1 MPSIDTRVPQF
12 KPRRSIN
19 LDWGDFSGG
28 WNNIFRPTELK
39 PTELAEAT
47 NLMLTGK
54 GVPTG
59 RWGTGDYFLAGSN
72 YVRSLGAYINTS
84 TDTNELLAI
93 TDSGLLTKRSG
104 ASYSIITGASFA
116 SGYDSEMVQ
125 LGNNMYIVGGN
136 RELTK
141 YTGTAL
147 QNYPTI
153 SKPTGL
159 GASNFSGASGGTIYS
174 WRITAL
180 SQVGETLGSEAVQLS
195 NLPFDLTS
203 TLIYLNWNAVSTASG
218 VLRGYQL
225 YRGTAGDESY
235 IASVDKNTTEFWDNG
250 YPQSDTLLLP
260 TSDTTGG
267 PNAKYI
273 LKFDDRLVFAGI
285 DGDDSLVFISGR
297 YPYQDRLHWSYGGTY
312 VRVAPDDGESI
323 KGLGIAGSN
332 VKGGSVPA
340 SILVFKGNST
350 YAVVL
355 KSVTLGNYALTDA
368 QFQKLAPV
376 GCVNNKTVAQVEND
390 TFFLDR
396 KGIYSIGSE
405 PNFLNEIRSKEL
417 SSRIRTYMRGLTQTD
432 YDEASA
438 GYMDSKYILSFASK
452 RETVIY
458 DYERRCFMGPW
469 KTPWGVTR
477 WLRYFDSTGNEKYLA
492 GADNGYVKEFSPSYN
507 TDSGTVISKT
517 LRTRK
522 EDFGDWSVMKVIKMF
537 NILFR
542 NVKGTVN
549 VNIRL
554 EDRNGVT
561 ITTKGFNITGS
572 TGVGGWGT
580 DQWGDVQTGL
590 TNNAIAIEGEEI
602 LRWTQLY
609 KTARVMQVEITT
621 TTGSSNFEFLGIRAT
636 AQPMTSGGLNP
647 ATRV

>member
-1 MPSIDTRVPQF
+1 MPALNTRPPQF
-12 KPRRSIN
+12 KPRRSIT
-19 LDWGDFSGG
+19 LDWDDFSGG

-39 PTELAEAT
+39 PNELAEAT
-47 NLMLTGK
+47 NMMLTGK

-59 RWGTGDYFLAGSN
+59 RWGTADFNLVGSN
-72 YVRSLGAYINTS
+72 NVRGLGTYINPNTL
-84 TDTNELLAI
+84 TNELLAI
-93 TDSGLLTKRSG
+93 TDSGLLTKKSG

-116 SGYDSEMVQ
+116 SGYDAEMTQ
-125 LGNNMYIVGGN
+125 LGNNVYIVGGD
-136 RELTK
+136 RELTR
-141 YTGTAL
+141 YDGTSL
-147 QNYPTI
+147 INYPTI
-153 SKPTGL
+153 AKPTNAL
-159 GASNFSGASGGTIYS
+159 ATNMSGASGSTIYS

-195 NLPFDLTS
+195 NLPFDLTK
-203 TLIYLNWNAVSTASG
+203 TLIKVSWTGVSAASG
-218 VLRGYQL
+218 VLRGYNL
-225 YRGTAGDESY
+225 YRGTSGDESY
-235 IASVDKNTTEFWDNG
+235 IASVDKNTTEFFDDG

-273 LKFDDRLVFAGI
+273 MKFDDRLVFAGI
-285 DGDDSLVFISGR
+285 EGDDSLVFISGR
-297 YPYQDRLHWSYGGTY
+297 YPYQDKLHWSYGGTY
-312 VRVAPDDGESI
+312 IRIAPDDGEKI
-323 KGLGIAGSN
+323 TGLGVAGSN

-340 SILVFKGNST
+340 SILVFKENGT

-355 KSVTLGNYALTDA
+355 KIVTVGNYALTDA

-376 GCVNNKTVAQVEND
+376 GCVNNKTVVEVEND

-396 KGIYSIGSE
+396 KGLYSIGSE

-417 SSRIRTYMRGLTQTD
+417 SSRIRTYMRGLTQQD
-432 YDEASA
+432 YNEAAA
-438 GYMDSKYILSFASK
+438 GYMDSKYILSFTTK
-452 RETVIY
+452 KETIIY

-477 WLRYFDSTGNEKYLA
+477 WLKYVDGDGSEHYLA
-492 GADNGYVKEFSPSYN
+492 GTNNGYVKEFSPSYN
-507 TDSGTVISKT
+507 TDSGTTIAKT

-522 EDFGDWSVMKVIKMF
+522 EDFGDWSVMKVIKLF

-542 NVKGTVN
+542 NVKGDVN

-554 EDRNGVT
+554 EDRDGVT
-561 ITTKGFNITGS
+561 VTSKSFNISGS

-590 TNNAIAIEGEEI
+590 TNNTVAIEGEEI

-609 KTARVMQVEITT
+609 KTARVMQVEINTT
-621 TTGSSNFEFLGIRAT
+621 QGSSNFEFLGIRT
-636 AQPMTSGGLNP
+636 DAQLMTSGGLNP
-647 ATRV
+647 TTRV